1 MTCETVLKSLKKGRE
16 TLLTLLEAFVYDPL
30 VDWTVEEAAG
40 GETTTTTTT
49 TKAIKQSSRD
59 GKVHA
64 QPGKSNADNLQYSSN
79 SLKQQWKTIR

>member
-1 MTCETVLKSLKKGRE
+1 MTCETVLRSLKKGRE

-49 TKAIKQSSRD
+49 KAIKQSSRD

-64 QPGKSNADNLQYSSN
+64 QPAKSNADNLQYSSN